1 MSTAGQARRTRALE
15 QLAET
20 EFDLLVIGGG
30 IIGSRVAYEAAR
42 TGLRTAL
49 VDAGDFGG
57 ATSSASSKMIHGGL
71 RYLAMYDFGL
81 VHEAH
86 LERRALLHHVA
97 PHLVNRLPFLLPLYR
112 HGPFGV
118 PKIAAG
124 LLLYSAMSGFRES
137 TARVV
142 PAARASAMVSPLK
155 TEGLRGCGMYLD
167 AQVNDGRLC
176 IATVTAA
183 ARAGAVVANYVRVQA
198 LRNSAG
204 MIVGAALQSA
214 DDGSTIE
221 LRCRSVINASGPW
234 TDHIRRLEQADAA
247 PTIRLSKGI
256 HVTLPVEGTWQAA
269 LTVPLDQTRVTF
281 ALPWEGMLLL
291 GTTDTAFE
299 GEPESVGAGEDD
311 IASVLREAAIAL
323 PDSMLRRENVRFSF
337 AGLRALPLGKG
348 DTASSP
354 REHVI
359 TVGPGG
365 MVSVAGGKLT
375 THRRI
380 ALQVLNRLP
389 SNVLPRQVKLDDTPL
404 PGSSS
409 LPART
414 GSLDPA
420 LYSHLAH
427 LYGSEMDRVLAYGR
441 SNPEA
446 LLPIHRDGPD
456 IWAQADYARDEEYA
470 LTPDDILRRRT
481 TVSVRGLATAD
492 LLKQFSAR
500 AVV

>member
-1 MSTAGQARRTRALE
+1 MSTAGQVRRTRALE

-30 IIGSRVAYEAAR
+30 IIGSRIAYEAAR
-42 TGLRTAL
+42 AGLRTAL

-118 PKIAAG
+118 PQIAAG

-142 PAARASAMVSPLK
+142 RAGHASAMVSPLK
-155 TEGLRGCGMYLD
+155 TEGLRGCGLYRD

-183 ARAGAVVANYVRVQA
+183 ARAGAVVANYVPVTE
-198 LRNSAG
+198 LRRAAG
-204 MIVGAALQSA
+204 SIVGALLASA
-214 DDGSTIE
+214 DDGRTIE
-221 LRCRSVINASGPW
+221 LRCRAVINASGPW
-234 TDHIRRLEQADAA
+234 TDHIRRLEDAQAA
-247 PTIRLSKGI
+247 PSIRLSKGV
-256 HVTLPVEGTWQAA
+256 HVTVPVEGLWQAA

-291 GTTDTAFE
+291 GTTDTAFLGDPSE
-299 GEPESVGAGEDD
+299 VTAGDDD
-311 IASVLREAAIAL
+311 IASVLREASIAL
-323 PDSMLRRENVRFSF
+323 PESMLRRDKVRFAF

-389 SNVLPRQVKLDDTPL
+389 PTLLPHPVQLEDTPL
-404 PGSSS
+404 PGAAS
-409 LPART
+409 LPARPEIV
-414 GSLDPA
+414 DPE
-420 LYSHLAH
+420 LYRHLAH
-427 LYGSEMDRVLAYGR
+427 LYGSEMDRVLAYAQ
-441 SNPEA
+441 SNPQA
-446 LLPIHRDGPD
+446 LERIHRDGPD
-456 IWAQADYARDEEYA
+456 IWAQADYAADEEWA
-470 LTPDDILRRRT
+470 LNADDVLRRRT

-492 LLKQFSAR
+492 LVKRFAAR

>member
-1 MSTAGQARRTRALE
+1 MSTAGQARRTRTLE
-15 QLAET
+15 QLAQI

-30 IIGSRVAYEAAR
+30 IIGSRIAYEAAR
-42 TGLRTAL
+42 AGLRTAL

-112 HGPFGV
+112 RGPYGV
-118 PKIAAG
+118 PQIAAG

-155 TEGLRGCGMYLD
+155 TEGLRGCGLYQD

-183 ARAGAVVANYVRVQA
+183 ARAGAVVANYVRVTE
-198 LRNSAG
+198 LRRAAG
-204 MIVGAALQSA
+204 SIVGASLASA
-214 DDGSTIE
+214 DDGSTIG
-221 LRCRSVINASGPW
+221 LRCRAAINASGPW
-234 TDHIRRLEQADAA
+234 TDHIRRLEDAQA
-247 PTIRLSKGI
+247 PPSIRLSKGI
-256 HVTLPVEGTWQAA
+256 HLTLPVEGIWQAA
-269 LTVPLDQTRVTF
+269 LTVPIDQTRVTF

-291 GTTDTAFE
+291 GTTDTAYE
-299 GEPESVGAGEDD
+299 GDPAAVTAGEDD
-311 IASVLREAAIAL
+311 IAAVLREAAIAL
-323 PDSMLRRENVRFSF
+323 PESMLRRDNVRYAF

-348 DTASSP
+348 DTANSP

-389 SNVLPRQVKLDDTPL
+389 SSLLPRPVKLDDTPL
-404 PGSSS
+404 PGSGS
-409 LPART
+409 LPARP
-414 GSLDPA
+414 GSVDPEM
-420 LYSHLAH
+420 YDHLAH
-427 LYGSEMDRVLAYGR
+427 LYGSELDRVLAYGE
-441 SNPEA
+441 SNPGA
-446 LLPIHRDGPD
+446 LERIHMDGPD
-456 IWAQADYARDEEYA
+456 IWAQADYGRDEEWA
-470 LTPDDILRRRT
+470 LTADDILRRRT
-481 TVSVRGLATAD
+481 TVSIRGLATAEVA
-492 LLKQFSAR
+492 KRFSVR

>member
-1 MSTAGQARRTRALE
+1 MSTAGRARRTRALE
-15 QLAET
+15 QLSET

-42 TGLRTAL
+42 AGLRTAL

-86 LERRALLHHVA
+86 LERRALLQHVA

-112 HGPFGV
+112 HGPYGI
-118 PKIAAG
+118 PQIAAG

-142 PAARASAMVSPLK
+142 SAARASAMVPTLK
-155 TEGLRGCGMYLD
+155 TEDLRGCGLYQD

-183 ARAGAVVANYVRVQA
+183 ARAGAVVANYVRVNE
-198 LRNSAG
+198 LRKAHGQVTSAT
-204 MIVGAALQSA
+204 LSSA
-214 DDGSTIE
+214 DDGRSID
-221 LRCRSVINASGPW
+221 LRCRAVINASGPW
-234 TDHIRRLEQADAA
+234 TDHIRRLEEPGAA
-247 PTIRLSKGI
+247 PSIRLSKGI
-256 HVTLPVEGTWQAA
+256 HVTLPVEGSWKAA

-291 GTTDTAFE
+291 GTTDTAYE
-299 GEPESVGAGEDD
+299 GDPAAVSAGEDD
-311 IASVLREAAIAL
+311 IASVLREAATAL
-323 PDSMLRRENVRFSF
+323 PKSMLRRDNVRYAF
-337 AGLRALPLGKG
+337 AGLRALPLGRG
-348 DTASSP
+348 DTAKSP

-359 TVGPGG
+359 TVGPAG

-389 SNVLPRQVKLDDTPL
+389 SSVLPRPVKLDHAPL
-404 PGSSS
+404 PGADL
-409 LPART
+409 LPARP
-414 GSLDPA
+414 SDVDPE
-420 LYSHLAH
+420 LYRHLAH
-427 LYGSEMDRVLAYGR
+427 LYGSEVDRVLAYR
-441 SNPEA
+441 ESNPDA
-446 LLPIHRDGPD
+446 LVRIHQDGPD
-456 IWAQADYARDEEYA
+456 IWAQADYAADEEWA
-470 LTPDDILRRRT
+470 LNPDDILRRRT

-492 LLKQFSAR
+492 LVKRLSAR
-500 AVV
+500 AVL